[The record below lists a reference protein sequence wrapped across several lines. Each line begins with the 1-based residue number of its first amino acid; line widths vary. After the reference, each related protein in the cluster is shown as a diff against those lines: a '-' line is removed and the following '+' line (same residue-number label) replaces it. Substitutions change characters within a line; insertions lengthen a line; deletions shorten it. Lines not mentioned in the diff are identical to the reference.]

1 MIRKNCLPELTQ
13 TVIHIKV
20 SKQNGCSFKATKF
33 GVVCYAVAITNWK
46 VTVSWSLVTHPVQAQ
61 SIKEEIN
68 MHMKGG

>member
-46 VTVSWSLVTHPVQAQ
+46 VTVSWSLVTHQFRHRVSRRK
-61 SIKEEIN
+61 SICT
-68 MHMKGG
+68 

>member
-1 MIRKNCLPELTQ
+1 MPGFLTDRKYKIISVC
-13 TVIHIKV
+13 
-20 SKQNGCSFKATKF
+20 CFKATKF

-46 VTVSWSLVTHPVQAQ
+46 VTVSWSLVTYPVQAQ